1 MTDTRVKGGGGGGET
16 LKKDNKE
23 RILGKLLGIYYFSWV
38 FFLCVWF
45 VFFFLVILSQA
56 NRSKTTQRE
65 KPV

>member
-23 RILGKLLGIYYFSWV
+23 RILGKLLGIYYFSWG
-38 FFLCVWF
+38 FF
-45 VFFFLVILSQA
+45 VILSQA

>member
-38 FFLCVWF
+38 FGC
-45 VFFFLVILSQA
+45 FFFFFVILSQA